1 MQKYNKDWLI
11 REVAS
16 KADFTIGDTTIII
29 EKTIEIIKEIIKEK
43 SELFISGLFTLRVG
57 KIKAHDGVDPKTK
70 LPRHV
75 DEAYRIN
82 FKVSKALYEL
92 FK

>member
-16 KADFTIGDTTIII
+16 KADFTIGDVTIII
-29 EKTIEIIKEIIKEK
+29 DKTIEIIKDIIAEK
-43 SELFISGLFTLRVG
+43 SELFISGLFTLSVG

-75 DEAYRIN
+75 EESLRIK
-82 FKVSKALYEL
+82 FKPSRALYDL
-92 FK
+92 LK